1 MGNVELLN
9 GVEMVWGSLWVGCI
23 CHTLKKSHFIL
34 SMLVH
39 TKKESGPK
47 PGSTYKISSEWVW
60 RMGLGIHPIHYE
72 NSILLLHMDK

>member
-1 MGNVELLN
+1 MKEEEKEQKNIVNHDVQMGNVELLN
-9 GVEMVWGSLWVGCI
+9 GVERVWGSLWVGCI

-47 PGSTYKISSEWVW
+47 PGSTYMISSE
-60 RMGLGIHPIHYE
+60 
-72 NSILLLHMDK
+72 

>member
-1 MGNVELLN
+1 MKEEEKEQKNIVNHDVQMGNVELLN

-47 PGSTYKISSEWVW
+47 PGSTYMISSE
-60 RMGLGIHPIHYE
+60 
-72 NSILLLHMDK
+72 